1 VCAFHRFF
9 TFQSPARIPNTK
21 RQRHVKEGC
30 SHCRDSCRDSCAPHA
45 TRHTVY
51 APSMRHLMTHQFINI
66 FLSSHRAALTH
77 TVTRPCFV
85 ALFCEAR
92 PVLTTTTH
100 SADAGSSPRRR
111 RYQITRYAHYMTSKF
126 YGLSLAPGSRGAVPG
141 SGVEGCALPYARGW
155 RCLVDQVD
163 RHGHTRRRHEHRG
176 LDLGFISFMISFNS
190 STRLHSPPLS
200 QSPSRDQGQHTVR
213 HGA

>member
-1 VCAFHRFF
+1 MGPLCVLCIQLRAYPAHLVVVRCRLCWAGQGACAVRYSRRKMRKGLLGRECGAWCGALRFSGLTITSMVMFVGITCVCFFHRFF

-92 PVLTTTTH
+92 PVLTPLATTG
-100 SADAGSSPRRR
+100 ADGMRRW
-111 RYQITRYAHYMTSKF
+111 
-126 YGLSLAPGSRGAVPG
+126 RGVGA
-141 SGVEGCALPYARGW
+141 C
-155 RCLVDQVD
+155 
-163 RHGHTRRRHEHRG
+163 
-176 LDLGFISFMISFNS
+176 MIS
-190 STRLHSPPLS
+190 
-200 QSPSRDQGQHTVR
+200 
-213 HGA
+213 